1 MAISDSQK
9 VDYLWKK
16 LGYSATKT
24 DTNANKK
31 APNEAIASPLLLR
44 SDTIWAQ
51 AHNIPAILPGSTS
64 QPVTVYPTS
73 APQEC
78 TQDLTATA
86 NRTWKTGGANWISP
100 EFGSTYQVKVY
111 IHTAG
116 DAAGAS
122 GGTQVFATGSG
133 NDDEWFFDYQS
144 GVLHFIGTN
153 LPNGVS
159 FTGKSVYVSGGRYTG
174 DLGIGSIV
182 DANISSGN
190 VTANISGN
198 VDGSFGVFEGNV
210 YADWF
215 LGNLDSNIGTFDTS
229 LYAEQL
235 TVSSNTSVTDSS
247 ATIQYLT
254 IEGETITSTNANLI
268 ISPNTSGA
276 NNVVKIGGVTALD
289 IPTGTTAQRPGN
301 PDAGYVRFNTT
312 LGTLE
317 WYTGLTWASGSQ
329 GITQQTIT
337 PDGSSTTYT
346 LNQEA
351 TADSLLVSINGTS
364 QNPDTAYSVSGTDL
378 TFTETPLTTDIIDVR
393 FLAVAVAAA
402 GLDDI
407 VEDTSPQLGGNL
419 ELNSKDIYGTGNINI
434 SGSAS
439 VTTLTHV
446 PRVTYWHLSSDHT
459 SATGVIDNWVKQT
472 SGVYYNDTGITYS
485 SGTFTFTEAGIY
497 RISAKLE
504 LSGGSGEYASWEF
517 RKNTTTYGK
526 PNILRQVTRSA
537 NGGSMPYK
545 SMIMQV
551 SASDTFDINITGT
564 GGGVIEAD
572 FSELEFEK
580 IG

>member
-1 MAISDSQK
+1 MAIQDSQK

-16 LGYSATKT
+16 LGYSAAKT
-24 DTNANKK
+24 DTNTNKK
-31 APNEAIASPLLLR
+31 APNEAIASPLLMRADKLWNQA
-44 SDTIWAQ
+44 SD
-51 AHNIPAILPGSTS
+51 IPGVLPGSS
-64 QPVTVYPTS
+64 ASPVTVYPTS

-78 TQDLTATA
+78 TVDATATA
-86 NRTWKTGGANWISP
+86 NRTWKTGVTDWISP

-111 IHTAG
+111 IHTSS

-133 NDDEWFFDYQS
+133 NDDEWFFDYQA
-144 GVLHFIGTN
+144 GTLHFIGTN

-159 FTGKSVYVSGGRYTG
+159 FTGKSVYISGGRYTG
-174 DLGIGSIV
+174 EFGIGTV
-182 DANISSGN
+182 TDANISGGN

-198 VDGSFGVFEGNV
+198 IDGGYGIFSANV
-210 YADWF
+210 SAPWF

-235 TVSSNTSVTDSS
+235 TVSSNASVTDSS

-289 IPTGTTAQRPGN
+289 VPTGTTAQRPGN
-301 PDAGYVRFNTT
+301 PDAGYLRFNTT

-317 WYTGLTWASGSQ
+317 WYTGVTWASGSQ

-364 QNPDTAYSVSGTDL
+364 QNPDTAYSVSGTDI

-407 VEDTSPQLGGNL
+407 LEDTSPQLGGNL
-419 ELNSKDIYGTGNINI
+419 DVNSKYITSVSNGNVEVKADGTGEIHLEGNVI
-434 SGSAS
+434 S
-439 VTTLTHV
+439 LTGNV
-446 PRVTYWHLSSDHT
+446 EI
-459 SATGVIDNWVKQT
+459 SAT
-472 SGVYYNDTGITYS
+472 
-485 SGTFTFTEAGIY
+485 
-497 RISAKLE
+497 
-504 LSGGSGEYASWEF
+504 
-517 RKNTTTYGK
+517 
-526 PNILRQVTRSA
+526 
-537 NGGSMPYK
+537 
-545 SMIMQV
+545 
-551 SASDTFDINITGT
+551 TGT
-564 GGGVIEAD
+564 PGDTSTPAAWLKIYVGGVEY
-572 FSELEFEK
+572 FLPLHQ
-580 IG
+580 